1 MRSLRM
7 TPRPTLGVSEQNN
20 NSTAQSTAADQTLLQ
35 QSQPRFF
42 VCAGTAFPN
51 ITDPVGLFIDSEA
64 RLLFV
69 GSNLTP
75 TGYAYA
81 YDLDTRQLV
90 QSYTDSGL
98 QHPAGLVSYG
108 GSLYV
113 ISQTAGTLMQ
123 FNVQSGALTSTL
135 ISSFDDVPEQI
146 MLSPC

>member
-1 MRSLRM
+1 MLANNLRSPLWLLFV
-7 TPRPTLGVSEQNN
+7 PRV
-20 NSTAQSTAADQTLLQ
+20 
-35 QSQPRFF
+35 
-42 VCAGTAFPN
+42 GTAFSN
-51 ITDPVGLFIDSEA
+51 ITDPVGLFIDSES

-69 GSNLTP
+69 GSNASP
-75 TGYAYA
+75 SGFAYA

-98 QHPAGLVSYG
+98 QHPAGLVAYA

-123 FNVQSGALTSTL
+123 FNVQSGALTSTI
-135 ISSFDDVPEQI
+135 ISSFADVPEQI